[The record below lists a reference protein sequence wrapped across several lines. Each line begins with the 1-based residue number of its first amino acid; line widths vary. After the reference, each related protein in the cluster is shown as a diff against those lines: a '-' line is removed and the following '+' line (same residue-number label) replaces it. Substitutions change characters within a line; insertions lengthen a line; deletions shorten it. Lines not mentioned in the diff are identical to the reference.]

1 MATGISYE
9 ESIKRVYRVCGIL
22 ALVTAV
28 EIIAALAHYSWLGL
42 STEAQLAS
50 KLWLNI
56 LFIVLSAAK
65 AYYIMSE
72 FMHLRYELK
81 PLTISVLAP
90 FLFLV
95 WAIIAFS
102 YEGVSWLQLRSWF
115 G

>member
-1 MATGISYE
+1 MATGITYE
-9 ESIKRVYRVCGIL
+9 ESISRVYRVCGIL
-22 ALVTAV
+22 AIVTAV
-28 EIIAALAHYSWLGL
+28 EIIAALAHYSWLPL
-42 STEAQLAS
+42 SPEARVAS
-50 KLWLNI
+50 KVWLNV
-56 LFIVLSAAK
+56 LFIILSAAK

-102 YEGVSWLQLRSWF
+102 YEGVYWLELRNWF

>member
-1 MATGISYE
+1 MATGITHE
-9 ESIKRVYRVCGIL
+9 ESSKRVYRVCGIL
-22 ALVTAV
+22 AIVTAV
-28 EIIAALAHYSWLGL
+28 EIIAALSHYSWLGL
-42 STEAQLAS
+42 SEHAKVAS
-50 KLWLNI
+50 KLPLNI

-90 FLFLV
+90 FLFLI

-102 YEGVSWLQLRSWF
+102 YEGVSWLALRTWF

>member
-1 MATGISYE
+1 MATGITHE
-9 ESIKRVYRVCGIL
+9 ESIRRVMRVLIIL
-22 ALVTAV
+22 SVVTAL
-28 EIIAALAHYSWLGL
+28 EIGAALAHYYFL
-42 STEAQLAS
+42 SFDAQVAT
-50 KLWLNI
+50 KIWLNL
-56 LFIVLSAAK
+56 LFIALSAAK

-90 FLFLV
+90 FLFLI

-102 YEGVSWLQLRSWF
+102 YEGGYWLELRNWF

>member
-1 MATGISYE
+1 MATGITHE
-9 ESIKRVYRVCGIL
+9 ESKRRVYRVLIIL
-22 ALVTAV
+22 SVVTAV
-28 EIIAALAHYSWLGL
+28 EILAALAHYSWLGL
-42 STEAQLAS
+42 SFEAQMAS
-50 KLWLNI
+50 KLWLNV

-102 YEGVSWLQLRSWF
+102 YEGFSWLELRNWF